1 MKFESLDDYYLWTC
15 DWCDSENRTLWV
27 KVAQGEVAC
36 GACHLSAS
44 HPTSGRGTEHRGSR
58 IMAGLC

>member
-27 KVAQGEVAC
+27 KVAQG
-36 GACHLSAS
+36 GAWGLPPERRHHTRAGG
-44 HPTSGRGTEHRGSR
+44 PKRNGR